1 LIQYQSLTFS
11 RVKTFDE
18 AFQSR
23 IHVALRY
30 RDLDIKAREQVWRNF
45 VSKIENGPQAIKT
58 NINESDYEF
67 LASVDLNGRQ
77 IKNAARTALSLADNE
92 GKKLDVQYVKGVLG
106 VVEAFERDFKQLRV
120 EH

>member
-1 LIQYQSLTFS
+1 V
-11 RVKTFDE
+11 RTFDE

-45 VSKIENGPQAIKT
+45 VRKIENGPQVVKT
-58 NINESDYEF
+58 NITESDYAF
-67 LASVDLNGRQ
+67 LSSVDLNGRQ

-92 GKKLDVQYVKGVLG
+92 GKKLDIQYVKNVLG
-106 VVEAFERDFKQLRV
+106 VVEAFERDFKGLKI
-120 EH
+120 HD